1 MLDGVRAVK
10 MRTKRLSF
18 PIGALLTALGL
29 PFAAEAAVSP
39 APESLFTAFGLPI
52 TNSMVT
58 SWVVVVLLIVGVRAM
73 VGSQPKLIPGRG
85 QAIVENFAVGLKNL
99 IEPIVGKKATP
110 ATLPFVIG
118 FFIYIVIQNWAGLLP
133 GVGTIGLGY
142 HDADGY
148 FHVTRPWIRPANADW
163 NGTIALAVI
172 AMGAWLYIVLRYAGF
187 KALVVDLFGN
197 KADKNEVGATMWMM
211 LIPLFLF
218 VGVIEVVSIA
228 IRPLTLSVRLFGNIF
243 GGENLLHGMYFI
255 PPFYFL
261 ELLVGLVQALV
272 FVLLFSVYIGLICN
286 HGDEHEHAEQH

>member
-1 MLDGVRAVK
+1 
-10 MRTKRLSF
+10 MRIKKSISF
-18 PIGALLTALGL
+18 TLGFLATTLLIQ
-29 PFAAEAAVSP
+29 PAAMAAVSP
-39 APESLFTAFGLPI
+39 APESLFTVFGLPI

-58 SWVVVVLLIVGVRAM
+58 SWVVVVLLILGVRAM
-73 VGSQPKLIPGRG
+73 VGSKPKLIPGRG
-85 QAIVENFAVGLKNL
+85 QAIVENLVVGLKDL

-118 FFIYIVIQNWAGLLP
+118 FFIYIVIQNWSGLFP
-133 GVGTIGLGY
+133 GVGSIGLGY

-163 NGTIALAVI
+163 NGTIALALI

-187 KALVVDLFGN
+187 KALLVDLFGN
-197 KADKNEVGATMWMM
+197 KADKKEVGAAMWMM

-218 VGVIEVVSIA
+218 VGLIEVVSIA

-243 GGENLLHGMYFI
+243 GGENLLHGMYFL

-286 HGDEHEHAEQH
+286 HGDDHEHAEQH

>member
-1 MLDGVRAVK
+1 
-10 MRTKRLSF
+10 MRIKKSSSLILGFLATT
-18 PIGALLTALGL
+18 LLIQPMAS
-29 PFAAEAAVSP
+29 AAVSP
-39 APESLFTAFGLPI
+39 APESLFTVFGLPI

-85 QAIVENFAVGLKNL
+85 QALVENLVVGLKNL

-118 FFIYIVIQNWAGLLP
+118 FFIYIVIQNWTGLLP

-142 HDADGY
+142 YDADGY
-148 FHVTRPWIRPANADW
+148 FYVTRPWIRPANADW

-187 KALVVDLFGN
+187 KALAVDLFGN
-197 KADKNEVGATMWMM
+197 KADKKEVGATMWMM

-243 GGENLLHGMYFI
+243 GGENLLHGMNFI

>member
-1 MLDGVRAVK
+1 
-10 MRTKRLSF
+10 MRIKKSSSLILGFATT
-18 PIGALLTALGL
+18 LLIQPMAS
-29 PFAAEAAVSP
+29 AAVSP
-39 APESLFTAFGLPI
+39 APESLFTVFGLPI

-58 SWVVVVLLIVGVRAM
+58 SWVVVVLLIMGVRAM

-85 QAIVENFAVGLKNL
+85 QALVENLVVGLKNL

-118 FFIYIVIQNWAGLLP
+118 FFIYIVIQNWTGLLP

-187 KALVVDLFGN
+187 KALVADLFGN
-197 KADKNEVGATMWMM
+197 KADKREVGATMWML

-243 GGENLLHGMYFI
+243 GGENLLHGMNFI

-272 FVLLFSVYIGLICN
+272 FVLLFSVYTGLICN